1 MTNIIEIMDKI
12 QNINNPVTEVS
23 YINCET
29 KCIFIKKTQ
38 LQLKSDWTNSLAD
51 LH

>member
-1 MTNIIEIMDKI
+1 MDKI
-12 QNINNPVTEVS
+12 QNIDNPVTEVS

-29 KCIFIKKTQ
+29 KVYLHQKKQ
-38 LQLKSDWTNSLAD
+38 LQLKSDWMNSLAD

>member
-12 QNINNPVTEVS
+12 QNIDNPVTEVS

-29 KCIFIKKTQ
+29 KVYLHQKKQ
-38 LQLKSDWTNSLAD
+38 LQLKSAWMNSLAD

>member
-12 QNINNPVTEVS
+12 QTINNPVTEVS

-29 KCIFIKKTQ
+29 KVYLHQKKQ
-38 LQLKSDWTNSLAD
+38 LQLKSDWMNSLAD

>member
-12 QNINNPVTEVS
+12 QNIDNPVTEVS

-29 KCIFIKKTQ
+29 KVYLHQKKQ
-38 LQLKSDWTNSLAD
+38 LQLKSDWMNSLAD

>member
-1 MTNIIEIMDKI
+1 MTNTIEIMDKI

-29 KCIFIKKTQ
+29 KVYLHQKKAVT
-38 LQLKSDWTNSLAD
+38 T
-51 LH
+51 